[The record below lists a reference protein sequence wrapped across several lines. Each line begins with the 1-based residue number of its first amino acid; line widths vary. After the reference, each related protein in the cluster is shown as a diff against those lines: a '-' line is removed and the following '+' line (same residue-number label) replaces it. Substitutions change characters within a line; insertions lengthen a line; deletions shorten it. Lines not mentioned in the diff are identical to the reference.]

1 MTFTKWLMSDESKE
15 KAIKDNNQEENIEE
29 PELDLGRNDKIFKEK
44 IIGMKVELQP
54 YAIAR
59 K

>member
-1 MTFTKWLMSDESKE
+1 MAFTKWFMSNKCKE
-15 KAIKDNNQEENIEE
+15 KAVKNNNQEENIEE